1 MTEDIYDS
9 SKRRTPLI
17 EEVLAL
23 IEYKGLIRQLVSRS
37 IKTRYKRSLLG
48 VAWTLLNPLLTMV
61 VLTVVFS
68 QLFRFDIEY
77 YPIYI
82 LSGLVVWNFFSS
94 TTQASMGEMIWSGAL
109 INRIYMPKSAFPVS
123 AVGTGLVNLGLSLI
137 PLVII
142 ALAIGINLNISIVVL
157 PLATILLAMFTLG
170 VGLILAV
177 SAVYFADM
185 LPVYDVILTI
195 WMYAT
200 PIIYPV
206 EIIPSNWQWLFRLN
220 PIYQMILLFRAPLY
234 EGTFPDVQ
242 TWVIAT
248 LYATAALILGGLLF
262 TSKTNEYA
270 YRI

>member
-1 MTEDIYDS
+1 MTKEIYDS
-9 SKRRTPLI
+9 SQRRPPLV
-17 EEVLAL
+17 EEFLAL
-23 IEYKGLIRQLVSRS
+23 VKYKSLIRQLVSRS

-68 QLFRFDIEY
+68 RLFRFNVEF

-82 LSGLVVWNFFSS
+82 LSGLIVWNFFSS

-137 PLVII
+137 PLVVI
-142 ALAIGINLNISIVVL
+142 ALIIGIDLNVSMIVL
-157 PLATILLAMFTLG
+157 PLATLLLAMFTLG
-170 VGLILAV
+170 LGLILAAA
-177 SAVYFADM
+177 AVYFADM

-200 PIIYPV
+200 PIIYPI
-206 EIIPSNWQWLFRLN
+206 EIVPANLQWLFRIN
-220 PIYQMILLFRAPLY
+220 PVYQMILLFRAPLY
-234 EGTFPDVQ
+234 EGTFPDIQ

-248 LYATAALILGGLLF
+248 LYAAVALFLGGLLF